1 MTPHNAQAVRALRSV
16 GKRISNKTDP
26 IFEAVAVARKVSL
39 TWAQIAEALDIPT
52 ATAKSRYA
60 GGLAGLEARRAAARE
75 RAKRRPVVRV
85 PAPEW
90 PGVTLAET
98 AAALGIST
106 ETVRRRVHS
115 GAFRGGWEM
124 DALGRRSLRVTADL
138 VGPAEK

>member
-1 MTPHNAQAVRALRSV
+1 MTPTTQAIRALRV
-16 GKRISNKTDP
+16 AGKKLGTATDP
-26 IFEAVAVARKVSL
+26 LFEVTAAAREAGL
-39 TWAQIAEALDIPT
+39 TWAQIAKALDLPV
-52 ATAKSRYA
+52 ATVKSRYA